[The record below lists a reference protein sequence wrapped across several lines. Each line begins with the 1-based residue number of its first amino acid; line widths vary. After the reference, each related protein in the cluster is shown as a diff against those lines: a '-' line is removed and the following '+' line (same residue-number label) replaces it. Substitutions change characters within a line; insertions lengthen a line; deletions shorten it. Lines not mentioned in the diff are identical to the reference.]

1 MLELTFDPRALAQR
15 QPLMDCLL
23 VYTFGWGAAVLALGQ
38 TQLKVAALFS
48 AAQTFLEV
56 KEPPN
61 FISLVF
67 LLCASGVKSPRRDG
81 RRLWLMT
88 ARRTFTAAGGRGG
101 TGCVTQ
107 ACGRSEQTEVF
118 GGGRGAVAH
127 QPAP

>member
-1 MLELTFDPRALAQR
+1 
-15 QPLMDCLL
+15 MDCLL
-23 VYTFGWGAAVLALGQ
+23 VYTFGWAAAVLALGQ
-38 TQLKVAALFS
+38 TRLKVAALFS
-48 AAQTFLEV
+48 AAQTFQEV

-81 RRLWLMT
+81 HRLWLRT

-101 TGCVTQ
+101 TGGVTQ
-107 ACGRSEQTEVF
+107 ARSLRADGGVRG

-127 QPAP
+127 QLAP